1 MSRKYLS
8 LLFVPLLA
16 SCTLTGTP
24 TDFTG
29 MYNSHVKSQV
39 ESLREV
45 GKDLGIGQ
53 KYAIDGSTKIAASI
67 PGFMNGVLSG
77 DYSSK
82 VDGKN
87 VEFTARN
94 LLLSYEALIASG
106 SISLDTLG
114 ITSHEGDAYFLLKD
128 LKQSNMLSDAMMGV
142 IQKYNNVWLAL
153 TKEDMKD
160 SFSGAT
166 ATDALSYKISESLSS
181 LTLEEIEGYL
191 VKYPVLQE
199 TKDLGM
205 SGTIQSYEVMI
216 NTPNIVSLV
225 DVFSNRLTGS
235 GMTDEEKKTLS
246 EDLASL
252 QGTGVVSYNPK
263 NPKYFDM
270 QLAVTAKQGE
280 STKIALHQDID
291 AFSLV
296 ATTGV
301 NAVSISSEKSPTGD
315 KNLTLSMSQDG
326 TEVGKLIAVLKYDE
340 KRLAEMTVTLS
351 SPAQGFTVTMNHKN
365 AKDGSFEG
373 NMNFGVGS
381 ATWTGKV
388 LEKTLTALHIHGAV
402 IGNTLALDL
411 EKGDDDMLH
420 GPLVVK
426 SGNTESFSADM
437 GLRLTPERFSVTL
450 DMAIPTG
457 EPGTADAPKAHFEAD
472 IIAKRS
478 DFSGKIK
485 VPSESKPFKEFIDA
499 MSALAPTESFVEEDS
514 GSAMLPEAG
523 FSESNN

>member
-8 LLFVPLLA
+8 LLAIPLLA
-16 SCTLTGTP
+16 SCTLTGAP

-29 MYNSHVKSQV
+29 MYNSHMKSQV

-53 KYAIDGSTKIAASI
+53 KYAIDGSTKFAASV

-94 LLLSYEALIASG
+94 LLLSYEALIGSG
-106 SISLDTLG
+106 SISLDTFG
-114 ITSHEGDAYFLLKD
+114 ITSHEGDAFFLMKD
-128 LKQSNMLSDAMMGV
+128 LKQSNMLSDAMLGV
-142 IQKYNNVWLAL
+142 IQKYNNTWLAL
-153 TKEDMKD
+153 TKEDMKN

-166 ATDALSYKISESLSS
+166 ESDALSYKISESLSS

-205 SGTIQSYEVMI
+205 SGAIQSYEVTI
-216 NTPNIVSLV
+216 NTPNVVSLV
-225 DVFSNRLTGS
+225 DAFTLRLTGS
-235 GMTDEEKKTLS
+235 GMSDNEKKSLS
-246 EDLASL
+246 ENLASV
-252 QGTGVVSYNPK
+252 QGTGTVSYDPK

-270 QLAVTAKQGE
+270 QLAVVAQQGE
-280 STKIALHQDID
+280 STRIAMHQDVD
-291 AFSLV
+291 AFSLIT
-296 ATTGV
+296 TTGV
-301 NAVSISSEKSPTGD
+301 NALSIITEKTKTGD
-315 KNLTLSMSQDG
+315 RNLTLSMSQNG
-326 TEVGKLIAVLKYDE
+326 AEVGKLIAVLKYDE

-388 LEKTLTALHIHGAV
+388 LEKTLTALHVHGAV

-411 EKGDDDMLH
+411 EKGADDMLH
-420 GPLVVK
+420 GPLLVK
-426 SGNTESFSADM
+426 SGNVESFNADI
-437 GLRLTPERFSVTL
+437 GLRLTPERFSLAL

-457 EPGTADAPKAHFEAD
+457 GSGATDTPKAHFEAD
-472 IIAKRS
+472 VIAKRS
-478 DFSGKIK
+478 DFSGKIN
-485 VPSESKPFKEFIDA
+485 VPSETKPFKEFIDA
-499 MSALAPTESFVEEDS
+499 MSALAPTNSFVEENS
-514 GSAMLPEAG
+514 GSDTLLEMNSG
-523 FSESNN
+523 STK

>member
-1 MSRKYLS
+1 MSKKYLS
-8 LLFVPLLA
+8 LLLVPFLA
-16 SCTLTGTP
+16 SCSLTGTP

-53 KYAIDGSTKIAASI
+53 KYAIDGSMKMIASV
-67 PGFMNGVLSG
+67 PGFMSGVLSG

-114 ITSHEGDAYFLLKD
+114 ITSSEGDAYFLMKD
-128 LKQSNMLSDAMMGV
+128 LKQSNMLSEAMMGV

-153 TKEDMKD
+153 TKEDMKN

-166 ATDALSYKISESLSS
+166 ESDALSYKISESLSS

-191 VKYPVLQE
+191 AKYPVLQQ

-205 SGTIQSYEVMI
+205 SGSIQSYEVML
-216 NTPNIVSLV
+216 NTPNIVSLADTV
-225 DVFSNRLTGS
+225 TTRLTGS
-235 GMTDEEKKTLS
+235 GMDDESKKTLS

-252 QGTGVVSYNPK
+252 QGTGVVSYDPK

-270 QLAVTAKQGE
+270 QLAITTKKGE
-280 STKIALHQDID
+280 STRIALHQDID
-291 AFSLV
+291 AFSLIT
-296 ATTGV
+296 TTGV
-301 NAVSISSEKSPTGD
+301 NALSILTEKTKTGD
-315 KNLTLSMSQDG
+315 RNLTVSMSQDG
-326 TEVGKLIAVLKYDE
+326 TEVGKLIATLKYDGD
-340 KRLAEMTVTLS
+340 RLAEITTTLS

-388 LEKTLTALHIHGAV
+388 LEKTLTALHVHGAV

-411 EKGDDDMLH
+411 EKGNDDMIR
-420 GPLVVK
+420 GPIVVK
-426 SGNTESFSADM
+426 SGNTESFKADM
-437 GLRLTPERFSVTL
+437 GLRVTPERFSLAL

-457 EPGTADAPKAHFEAD
+457 ESGTADAPKAHFEAD

-485 VPSESKPFKEFIDA
+485 VPSDVKPFKEFIDA
-499 MSALAPTESFVEEDS
+499 ITALTPTESFVEEDS